1 VGVLVSEQVDEIANM
16 YEMPEDSNETEEIR
30 RFVEEREHL
39 FPILKEAK
47 GQIISVFG
55 NRVRLCLEL
64 YHDIEE
70 GWDQLYIII
79 KSSYDTQKAIELDNR
94 LAEEWFLDRMR
105 DTKGDLNISEE
116 SS

>member
-1 VGVLVSEQVDEIANM
+1 VGVLVSEQVDEIINM
-16 YEMPEDSNETEEIR
+16 YEMPEDTNETEEIR
-30 RFVEEREHL
+30 RFVEEHEHL

-70 GWDQLYIII
+70 GWEKLFIVI
-79 KSSYDTQKAIELDNR
+79 KSLYSAEKAHELEQI
-94 LAEEWFLDRMR
+94 LGKKWFL
-105 DTKGDLNISEE
+105 TKIKEAKGDLIISEE
-116 SS
+116 SL

>member
-1 VGVLVSEQVDEIANM
+1 MGVLVSEQVDGIVNM

-30 RFVEEREHL
+30 RFVEERELL

-55 NRVRLCLEL
+55 THVRLCLEL

-70 GWDQLYIII
+70 GWEKLFVVI
-79 KSSYDTQKAIELDNR
+79 KSPYSAEKAHELEQI
-94 LAEEWFLDRMR
+94 LGKKWFL
-105 DTKGDLNISEE
+105 TKIKEAKGDLIISEE
-116 SS
+116 SL